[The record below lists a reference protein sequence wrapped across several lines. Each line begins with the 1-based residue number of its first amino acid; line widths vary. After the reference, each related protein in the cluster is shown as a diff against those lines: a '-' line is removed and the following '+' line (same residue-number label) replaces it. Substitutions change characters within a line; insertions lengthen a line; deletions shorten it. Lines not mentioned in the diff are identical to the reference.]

1 MDEKY
6 EFIVNPQARSGRGRK
21 LWEKIEAELKK
32 RKTDYRVHMTAGK
45 GHAGEIAGALS
56 SSDEKCTIV
65 VMGGDGTINEVLN
78 GIVFSENVTLGYIP
92 IGSSNDFARGMGIP
106 KKLEKALDVVLFP
119 QKVIQM
125 DVGKLYTGGKTMFF
139 GVSSGIGFDASVC
152 HKVSVSR
159 WKNMLNRLHLG
170 KLTYAVVALERLL
183 RDKPVRAEVILED
196 GRKYT
201 FEKMFFAAFMNLP
214 CEGGGFRFCP
224 DALPDDGVLD
234 VFLVSGI
241 SKLKILF
248 LLPAVYLGARLNCR
262 GITRLRCRYLE
273 LKTEKPMTVH
283 TDGETYTGCREME
296 VQLHGRKLK
305 VIAG

>member
-106 KKLEKALDVVLFP
+106 KKPEKAL
-119 QKVIQM
+119 
-125 DVGKLYTGGKTMFF
+125 
-139 GVSSGIGFDASVC
+139 
-152 HKVSVSR
+152 
-159 WKNMLNRLHLG
+159 
-170 KLTYAVVALERLL
+170 
-183 RDKPVRAEVILED
+183 
-196 GRKYT
+196 
-201 FEKMFFAAFMNLP
+201 
-214 CEGGGFRFCP
+214 
-224 DALPDDGVLD
+224 
-234 VFLVSGI
+234 
-241 SKLKILF
+241 
-248 LLPAVYLGARLNCR
+248 
-262 GITRLRCRYLE
+262 
-273 LKTEKPMTVH
+273 
-283 TDGETYTGCREME
+283 
-296 VQLHGRKLK
+296 
-305 VIAG
+305 AGP